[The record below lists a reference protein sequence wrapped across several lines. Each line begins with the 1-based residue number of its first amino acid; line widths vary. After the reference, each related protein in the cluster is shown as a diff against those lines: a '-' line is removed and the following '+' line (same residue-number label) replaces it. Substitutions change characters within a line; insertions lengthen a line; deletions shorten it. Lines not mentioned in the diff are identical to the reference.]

1 MNNRHD
7 NILGYCFCEK
17 CKGVEK
23 QNILGKILMEV
34 RNELMNKI
42 EISFLDLNDAFRFK
56 DSIDVELNIFK
67 CTHNQ
72 AEVFTYS
79 IIAAIIDYSI
89 WDDDKKT
96 QLLLE
101 NLYISI
107 AEKSNIEQ

>member
-67 CTHNQ
+67 CTHKTLPNLKKYFVTNTT
-72 AEVFTYS
+72 EPIDECWNFE
-79 IIAAIIDYSI
+79 II
-89 WDDDKKT
+89 K
-96 QLLLE
+96 
-101 NLYISI
+101 
-107 AEKSNIEQ
+107 